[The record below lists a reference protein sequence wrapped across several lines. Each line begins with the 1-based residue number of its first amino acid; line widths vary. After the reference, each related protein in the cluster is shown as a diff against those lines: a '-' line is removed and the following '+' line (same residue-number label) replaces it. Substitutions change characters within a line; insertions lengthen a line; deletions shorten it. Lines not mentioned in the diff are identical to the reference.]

1 MMTARSTTND
11 DDDRSAGLS
20 LSRSFVFLCN
30 VLIAWPFF
38 FFFLLLYHKK
48 NLIFFFCLFPW
59 RASETKAIIHLHIQ
73 SNQLT
78 MLHGRDE

>member
-38 FFFLLLYHKK
+38 FLFPFIISQKK
-48 NLIFFFCLFPW
+48 FDFFFCLFPW